1 LDAGLDV
8 ERLTGGKKMPDDN
21 RTTFLAKRRSALT
34 GFALLLAL
42 LGAACVLPIQE
53 KASAGVD
60 HPSPIPAT
68 QTPEKPKSVIS
79 IDYPEEGS
87 IFPPGITP
95 PTFIWRDSAATSWK
109 ITISFDNHA
118 PTIRALARGQ
128 HMHFGPIDPDAIAS
142 TNELPKLTPEQAAS
156 WIWTPDAATWSAMQL
171 HSTAQPATVTIIGYR
186 RGQTATSQSH
196 VSFTTSTDPVGAP
209 VFFRDVPLMPSEG
222 KDGIVQ
228 PLPDS
233 AIHLIKWR
241 IRDITKPESHTV
253 LTGMPTCVNCHSFSR
268 DGKTMGID
276 VDGPNNDKG
285 LYAVVPI
292 SKHIS
297 ISNKD
302 VVQWNTDGKVGKIRV
317 GFMSQVSPDGQTVIS
332 TFAGPDLD
340 VPSTFYVRNFKDYR
354 FLQVFYPTRG
364 ILEWYSRATGRRQ
377 PLPGADDSRY
387 VQTDG
392 VWSPD
397 GKWIIFAR
405 ATARDPREP
414 GQQMATYANDP
425 LETKIQFD
433 LYRIPFNDGRGGT
446 PERIVGA
453 SENGMSNNFPKV
465 SPDGRWIVFVQC
477 HNGQLMRPDSKLY
490 IIPFEGGNSRMLRA
504 NTWRMNSWHSFS
516 PNGRWLVF
524 SSKARSPY
532 TQMVLTHIDPNGID
546 SPPIFVD
553 NATAS
558 NRAVNLPEF
567 VNIAGDGIDEI
578 KVPAVDV
585 YALMGQAMRLEE
597 KQQYAEAL
605 EIWKKAVTMAPDDA
619 KVQND
624 LAANLYLNGE
634 ASEAIEILRKAIQI
648 NPELTQGHYN
658 LGAFLLQQGHP
669 DLALPEL
676 ETAVSQDPRFPSGE
690 ATLAGDY
697 GALGR
702 NAEALG
708 HWRKALV
715 LTPKSVIAH
724 VGAARI
730 LSSASD
736 DSLRNGSDAVALA
749 QQANDLTFGTDPTVL
764 DTLGA
769 AYAEEGQF
777 PKALESAHRALDFA
791 VAKGD
796 TGMANAIRFR
806 INLYE
811 QNKPFRN

>member
-1 LDAGLDV
+1 
-8 ERLTGGKKMPDDN
+8 MPEGN
-21 RTTFLAKRRSALT
+21 RMTSVAKRRVALAGLT
-34 GFALLLAL
+34 VLSILLAAVCL
-42 LGAACVLPIQE
+42 IPSPPKV
-53 KASAGVD
+53 SAGVD
-60 HPSPIPAT
+60 HPATIPTTHIPETPKAPIA
-68 QTPEKPKSVIS
+68 
-79 IDYPEEGS
+79 IDYPEDGS

-95 PTFIWRDSAATSWK
+95 PTFIWRDAAATSWK
-109 ITISFDNHA
+109 ISFTFASHA
-118 PTIRALARGQ
+118 PAITAIAKPV
-128 HMHFGPIDPDAIAS
+128 HMHFGPIDPDAVAP
-142 TNELPKLTPEQAAS
+142 TNELPKLTPQQAAS
-156 WIWTPDAATWSAMQL
+156 WVFTPTAAAWTAIQL
-171 HSTAQPATVTIIGYR
+171 HSTAQPATVTLTGYR
-186 RGQTATSQSH
+186 DGLATSESH
-196 VSFTTSTDPVGAP
+196 VTFTTSTDPVGAP

-268 DGKTMGID
+268 DGKTLGID

-292 SKHIS
+292 SKNIS
-297 ISNKD
+297 ITNKD

-317 GFMSQVSPDGQTVIS
+317 GFMSQVSPDGKTVVS

-364 ILEWYSRATGRRQ
+364 ILEWYSRETGRRQ
-377 PLPGADDSRY
+377 PLPGADNPKY

-397 GKWIIFAR
+397 GKYIVFAR
-405 ATARDPREP
+405 AIARDPREP
-414 GQQMATYANDP
+414 GQAMATYANDP

-465 SPDGRWIVFVQC
+465 SPDGKWIVFVQC

-490 IIPFEGGNSRMLRA
+490 IIPFEGGTARLLRA

-532 TQMVLTHIDPNGID
+532 TQMVLTHIDADGNS

-578 KVPAVDV
+578 KVPAVAV
-585 YALMGQAMRLEE
+585 YELMGQAMRLEE
-597 KQQYAEAL
+597 KQQYPAAL
-605 EIWKKAVTMAPDDA
+605 EIWKKAVELAPDDA

-634 ASEAIEILRKAIQI
+634 TTEAIEILRKAVQI
-648 NPELTQGHYN
+648 NPELIQGHYN

-669 DLALPEL
+669 DQALPEL
-676 ETAVSQDPRFPSGE
+676 MATVSLDPRFPSGE

-697 GALGR
+697 GVLGR
-702 NAEALG
+702 NSEALE

-715 LTPKSVIAH
+715 LTPKNATVYI
-724 VGAARI
+724 GAARI
-730 LSSASD
+730 LSSAND
-736 DSLRNGSDAVALA
+736 DSLRNGTEAIALA
-749 QQANDLTFGTDPTVL
+749 TQANNLTSGTDPSVL

-769 AYAEEGQF
+769 AYAEAGQF
-777 PKALESAHRALDFA
+777 PQALDSARRALGLA

-796 TGMANAIRFR
+796 NSMANAIRYR
-806 INLYE
+806 ISLYE
-811 QNKPFRN
+811 QSKPFRN